1 MWSAASPVKRTGEVR
16 VGRRT
21 TSSLKPPNRDE
32 VPHLLLSLGAGVSPA
47 EGSVKPIA
55 GFTYNLFL
63 MAAFPLPS
71 CDIIVVLAP
80 HTRAGATILAKNS
93 DRSPY
98 ECQPLAQAPHRV
110 HRDGA
115 TVHCQY
121 LEIPQ
126 VAETAAVIG
135 SRPFW
140 LWGFEQGLNEYG
152 VAIGNEA
159 VLTRETLPSTGLLGM
174 DLVRLGLERSKTA
187 REATEIIGGLI
198 ERYGQGGSAQYDV
211 DFRYCGSFI
220 IADHVDAYVLE
231 SSGRQWIVRRVE
243 ERACISNR
251 LTIDSGSLGS
261 ADVESYARARG
272 WCEGES
278 SFDFAAAY
286 SSRNPGKDKSDP
298 LTARGR
304 LARSRELVSRNGRRT
319 IREMLAILRDH
330 GARGEMPPAVGTPR
344 DDSPT
349 LCMHGS
355 VSGTTASMV
364 AEIPAPDADTI
375 PVLWASFAAPC
386 TSIAFPLFVG
396 GTLPPILAAGGEK
409 PSADSPWWRFRK
421 IQDLI
426 AVAPERLAPIAW
438 KHFRPLEAAMLERC
452 AEVSRQA
459 RKLDATAREKILGS
473 FMAQN
478 IVRILNAQAAAESEL
493 PRAAS

>member
-1 MWSAASPVKRTGEVR
+1 MAVFPV
-16 VGRRT
+16 
-21 TSSLKPPNRDE
+21 
-32 VPHLLLSLGAGVSPA
+32 
-47 EGSVKPIA
+47 
-55 GFTYNLFL
+55 
-63 MAAFPLPS
+63 PS
-71 CDIIVVLAP
+71 CDTIVVLAP

-98 ECQPLAQAPHRV
+98 ECQPLAQLPHRV
-110 HRDGA
+110 HAEGP
-115 TVHCQY
+115 TVHCQF

-140 LWGFEQGLNEYG
+140 LWGFEHGLNEYG

-174 DLVRLGLERSKTA
+174 DLVRLGLERSKSA
-187 REATEIIGGLI
+187 REATEIIGALI
-198 ERYGQGGSAQYDV
+198 ERHGQGGSAQYDV

-220 IADHVDAYVLE
+220 IADHADAYVLE
-231 SSGRQWIVRRVE
+231 SSGRQWIARRVG

-251 LTIDSGSLGS
+251 LTIDTGNLGS
-261 ADVESYARARG
+261 PDVESYARARG
-272 WCEGES
+272 WCDNERDS
-278 SFDFAAAY
+278 AFDFAAAY
-286 SSRNPGKDKSDP
+286 SSRNAGKDKSDP
-298 LTARGR
+298 LHARGR
-304 LARSRELVSRNGRRT
+304 LARSRELVARNGRRS

-330 GARGEMPPAVGTPR
+330 GARGEVPPAGEDGAR

-364 AEIPAPDADTI
+364 AELPAPDADTI

-386 TSIAFPLFVG
+386 TSIAFPLFVA
-396 GTLPPILAAGGEK
+396 GTIPPVLAAGGEK

-421 IQDLI
+421 IQDLV
-426 AVAPERLAPIAW
+426 ALAPERMAPIAW
-438 KHFRPLEAAMLERC
+438 KHFRPLEIAMLERA
-452 AEVSRQA
+452 AEVSHQA
-459 RKLDATAREKILGS
+459 RKLEPAARGKLLGT

-478 IVRILNAQAAAESEL
+478 IVRVLNAQSAAESEL
-493 PRAAS
+493 TRAAS